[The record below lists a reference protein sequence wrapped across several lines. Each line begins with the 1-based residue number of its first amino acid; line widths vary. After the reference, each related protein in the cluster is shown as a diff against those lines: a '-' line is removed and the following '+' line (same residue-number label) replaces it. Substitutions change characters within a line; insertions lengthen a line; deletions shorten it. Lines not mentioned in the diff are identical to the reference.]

1 MAKTYNCHNRC
12 SKTITSKPSAAI
24 RPISKQIERSW
35 VQTPFQAK
43 LNIIKIFPRTPTE
56 RRSQLA
62 ERDVSQEEDAT
73 KNDVDGD
80 DNLMLYYNSVNNKIS
95 NNINLKSINNNFI
108 GGNKLARIVVQQL
121 KRYCLIT
128 EAHVPT
134 TNRTYRK
141 NWLNLMS

>member
-1 MAKTYNCHNRC
+1 M
-12 SKTITSKPSAAI
+12 
-24 RPISKQIERSW
+24 
-35 VQTPFQAK
+35 
-43 LNIIKIFPRTPTE
+43 
-56 RRSQLA
+56 
-62 ERDVSQEEDAT
+62 SQEEDAT

-134 TNRTYRK
+134 TNRTYGK